1 MKKLLLLLIPLMLV
15 ACKQVDYT
23 QVVTYH
29 SPKGTD
35 VAAVKIVEWGDFQC
49 PACGQSY
56 QILKPVF
63 EKYQDKIQVDFK
75 HFPLTSIHPFA
86 FNAAVASEC
95 AADQSMFWQYH
106 DKLYEN
112 QQDLKKSDLIAYA
125 GQLNMDVTKF
135 EACYDSRVKADIVKS
150 DMAEADKLGLN
161 STPTFFFDG
170 EKLQDWSVLP
180 QLLASKF
187 PETATTTTK

>member
-1 MKKLLLLLIPLMLV
+1 MIPLILV
-15 ACKQVDYT
+15 ACKQIDYT

-29 SPKGTD
+29 SPKGSD

-56 QILKPVF
+56 QILKPTL
-63 EKYQDKIQVDFK
+63 EKYQDRIQYQFR
-75 HFPLTSIHPFA
+75 HFPLTSIHPLA
-86 FNAAVASEC
+86 FNASVAAEC
-95 AADQSMFWQYH
+95 AADQDLFWQYH

-112 QQDLKKSDLIAYA
+112 QLALKKADLITYV

-135 EACYDSRVKADIVKS
+135 EACYDSRVKADIVKQ

-161 STPTFFFDG
+161 STPTFIFNG
-170 EKLQDWSVLP
+170 EILQDWSVLP
-180 QLLASKF
+180 QLLANQF